1 MSTRA
6 LTEHNQLA
14 CPFVSEISPGDQIDL
29 IVLTIQCWL
38 LLKSLTLSKSRAQTL
53 DALLKH
59 SRMFSSF
66 AFWLLARSTAGEPKH
81 VSPHIMAGCSAGQ
94 FFEQLPWI
102 HYSALL
108 WTPFDIRKHQA
119 KDIRRKSFGTTTH
132 T

>member
-1 MSTRA
+1 MGHIKRTNKETTLSILHPLVPETLRLQFSRFPSPIMSTRA

-66 AFWLLARSTAGEPKH
+66 AFWLLARSTAGGPKH
-81 VSPHIMAGCSAGQ
+81 LH
-94 FFEQLPWI
+94 
-102 HYSALL
+102 
-108 WTPFDIRKHQA
+108 
-119 KDIRRKSFGTTTH
+119 
-132 T
+132 